1 MEGLPLFARVCVCV
15 CKSGSWQCAAGSVLS
30 PFSHV
35 SLMKSSRSGVVGRG
49 VGAAEGGKHGG
60 RKGPGAKKYYGAKEA
75 AKVFS
80 FRLKTNKRIV
90 ESKICSGGVKEEGG
104 AVAH

>member
-1 MEGLPLFARVCVCV
+1 MCRRLSFKPIFPRLPNEELWEW
-15 CKSGSWQCAAGSVLS
+15 G
-30 PFSHV
+30 
-35 SLMKSSRSGVVGRG
+35 GRG
-49 VGAAEGGKHGG
+49 GGAAEGGEHGG
-60 RKGPGAKKYYGAKEA
+60 RKGPGAKKYFGAKEA
-75 AKVFS
+75 ARVFS